1 MGLDAEL
8 TVILHEI
15 VQFLEFLREANL
27 SGTMETIRENLLLRS
42 KNALSVFT
50 GTESTASST
59 EHYLHMNASSKG
71 LLPLNIGETNVSDV
85 QEYVGMEE
93 TISQSQNR
101 PISQIHYDYYET
113 FRLMTEDDKKKELGE
128 YQENALINIYSNLS
142 GAQAKSKSLKCGPLF
157 RKEGK
162 KLFVFEQY
170 RINWVALVGSHL
182 LIYGNERS
190 NKPYSIQGIRGYS
203 GRPAPN
209 IVPRDQK
216 RSEAA
221 FEIFKPGNK
230 TLQFIARTPKDMEQ
244 WVAMVCQVGSNEIKL
259 DLGLNTKEDVSLV
272 SSSGIVNETDE
283 IIAKDRLV
291 DSTKLQTTF
300 LNINENKTIEP
311 DHESKVQTSENT
323 SPPPLPIRISRKL
336 PSLPPSNI
344 ISSYEMMDDEDDIYH
359 KIEDLGDG
367 TCYQNLVSKNQKET
381 TIVEKSK
388 KITAAYD
395 DVQTILG
402 KNRKHTK
409 SKLKEENVSNTME
422 NEMIRFDETYDD
434 ISSSSVIKEKKNCE
448 SLQENVINF
457 NESQTPTSLVSYDD
471 VETLINAS
479 SPDNKAKD
487 KNEEVQKKTPNKKS
501 FLDRMRNKKES
512 PQKKEKIIVAQRE
525 TLTPPSQI
533 IQEKEMTTYD
543 DVSDLIIKETST
555 SNEMPE
561 YTCPPAPRPVYKPP
575 RPAYKPPTIILPVQE
590 EFYDDV
596 NGCHEKKNQQMQSDI
611 QKLEKRIS
619 NDCEHY
625 KLPRNNTWQ
634 QVESSQTEEQI
645 YDDVAILA
653 NFTARQKEIS
663 EENKDQDLSRTSIS
677 PDKRSWNRFVTSRKH
692 RSSDSIGSVTNK
704 RVSNEITD
712 LDCYEEQQNFSRKNT
727 FQKLINK
734 MENSFG
740 KVSPRAVPTTSM
752 NKTYGLNTSS

>member
-42 KNALSVFT
+42 KNALSVLM
-50 GTESTASST
+50 GTEGTTSST
-59 EHYLHMNASSKG
+59 ELYLRMNASSKG
-71 LLPLNIGETNVSDV
+71 LLPLNIGETNVSDM
-85 QEYVGMEE
+85 QEYVGAEE
-93 TISQSQNR
+93 TISQTQKR
-101 PISQIHYDYYET
+101 PTSQIHPDYYET
-113 FRLMTEDDKKKELGE
+113 FRSMAEDDKKKELE
-128 YQENALINIYSNLS
+128 ESQENALVNIYSSLS
-142 GAQAKSKSLKCGPLF
+142 GAQAKSKSLKCGPLL

-170 RINWVALVGSHL
+170 RINWV
-182 LIYGNERS
+182 GNV
-190 NKPYSIQGIRGYS
+190 QGIRGYS

-209 IVPRDQK
+209 IVPRDQR

-244 WVAMVCQVGSNEIKL
+244 WVAKVCQVGFNEINL
-259 DLGLNTKEDVSLV
+259 DLGLNPKEDVSLV
-272 SSSGIVNETDE
+272 SSSGIVGETEE
-283 IIAKDRLV
+283 IITKDRLV

-300 LNINENKTIEP
+300 LNVNENKTIEP

-323 SPPPLPIRISRKL
+323 SPPPLPARIPRRL
-336 PSLPPSNI
+336 PSLPSSDI
-344 ISSYEMMDDEDDIYH
+344 ISSYEMMDDEEDDIYH
-359 KIEDLGDG
+359 KIEDLEGG
-367 TCYQNLVSKNQKET
+367 TFYQNFISKNQKEVT
-381 TIVEKSK
+381 VVEKSK
-388 KITAAYD
+388 KVTTAYD
-395 DVQTILG
+395 DVQAILE
-402 KNRKHTK
+402 KNRKHMK
-409 SKLKEENVSNTME
+409 SKTKEENVCNTKE

-434 ISSSSVIKEKKNCE
+434 ISSSSVTKEKKNCE
-448 SLQENVINF
+448 SLQEEVIDV
-457 NESQTPTSLVSYDD
+457 NESQSSTATTLVSYDD
-471 VETLINAS
+471 VETLVNAAS
-479 SPDNKAKD
+479 LGNKAKD

-512 PQKKEKIIVAQRE
+512 PQKKEKIIAAQQE
-525 TLTPPSQI
+525 TLTPPPQI
-533 IQEKEMTTYD
+533 IQKKEMTTYD

-555 SNEMPE
+555 SNETPE
-561 YTCPPAPRPVYKPP
+561 YTCPPAPRPVYV
-575 RPAYKPPTIILPVQE
+575 KPPTVILPVEE

-596 NGCHEKKNQQMQSDI
+596 NGCHEKKNQQMQSNV
-611 QKLEKRIS
+611 QKIEKRIS
-619 NDCEHY
+619 DDCEHY
-625 KLPRNNTWQ
+625 KSPRNDTPQ
-634 QVESSQTEEQI
+634 QVGPSQTEEQI

-663 EENKDQDLSRTSIS
+663 EENKDQDLSRASFS

-692 RSSDSIGSVTNK
+692 RSSSDSIGSVTNK

-712 LDCYEEQQNFSRKNT
+712 LDCYEEQQNFSRMNT

-734 MENSFG
+734 MENSLG